1 MGFWGHCRPS
11 CAIALVVACL
21 LGELSSHVHAF
32 NGLRRLPHRPSCVAV
47 SNNGNRRRPWSLP
60 LPFMATTTTATDVP
74 AVNTPSKTHTAA
86 ARAKISAANKGK
98 VPWNA
103 GKQHSEETKRRIAEK
118 TREAMFRRKVE
129 KAAALGYA
137 SIEEFE
143 ANKAVERAKSKL
155 EKEGPKVGRCA
166 RSHNP
171 PNVPLFLTSVIGLCG
186 DAGQGLDG
194 GRPAAPE

>member
-1 MGFWGHCRPS
+1 MSSLTFLL
-11 CAIALVVACL
+11 AL
-21 LGELSSHVHAF
+21 
-32 NGLRRLPHRPSCVAV
+32 
-47 SNNGNRRRPWSLP
+47 SL
-60 LPFMATTTTATDVP
+60 AADVP
-74 AVNTPSKTHTAA
+74 AATTPSKTHSAA

-118 TREAMFRRKVE
+118 TREAMLRRKVE

-155 EKEGPKVGRCA
+155 EKEGTKVSRCA

-171 PNVPLFLTSVIGLCG
+171 TARPQFLTSVIGLCG
-186 DAGQGLDG
+186 DVGQGLDG
-194 GRPAAPE
+194 GRTAAPE

>member
-11 CAIALVVACL
+11 CAITLVVACL
-21 LGELSSHVHAF
+21 LIALSSQVHAF
-32 NGLRRLPHRPSCVAV
+32 SGLRRLSHRPSCVAD
-47 SNNGNRRRPWSLP
+47 SNNGHRRPPRSVP
-60 LPFMATTTTATDVP
+60 LPFMATTTTAADVP
-74 AVNTPSKTHTAA
+74 VVTTPSKTHTAA

-118 TREAMFRRKVE
+118 TREAMLRRKAE

-155 EKEGPKVGRCA
+155 EKEGTKVGRKA
-166 RSHNP
+166 LSHNP
-171 PNVPLFLTSVIGLCG
+171 TAGRPLF
-186 DAGQGLDG
+186 
-194 GRPAAPE
+194 